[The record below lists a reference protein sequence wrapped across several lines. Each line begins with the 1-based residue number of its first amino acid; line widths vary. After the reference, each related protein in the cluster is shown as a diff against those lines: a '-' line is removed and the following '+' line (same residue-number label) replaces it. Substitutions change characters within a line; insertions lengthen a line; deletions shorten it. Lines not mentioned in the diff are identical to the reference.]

1 MNKEQAAQLL
11 APFRPEQISQK
22 PKGGVQL
29 DFVSHAD
36 VTERLLEVDPEWTW
50 EPIATTPQ
58 GLPAFDEHGNLWIRL
73 TVCGVTRYGFG
84 EAEGGTTPADKI
96 KSAIG
101 DAIRNAAM
109 RFGVALQLWQHS
121 RPADQPKPAAGVL
134 IKGASESQLK
144 LVGKLLKDTGLTT
157 PESRQEYI
165 AQCLGEPVSHTQ
177 MSGRQASI
185 LIEKLQSDLK
195 ELQG

>member
-1 MNKEQAAQLL
+1 MTPEQAAALL
-11 APFRPEQISQK
+11 APFPPYKISTK
-22 PKGGVQL
+22 PKGGIQL
-29 DFVSHAD
+29 SYVSHAD
-36 VTERLLEVDPEWTW
+36 VTERLLQVDPNYTW
-50 EPIATTPQ
+50 QPFAYDAD
-58 GLPAFDEHGNLWIRL
+58 GLPKLDSEGNLWIYL
-73 TVCGVTRYGFG
+73 TVCGVTRIGYG
-84 EAEGGTTPADKI
+84 ETEGGSTQADKI

-109 RFGVALQLWQHS
+109 RFGVALHLWQHS

-134 IKGASESQLK
+134 IKSASESQLK